1 MQLHLPMLTVYEG
14 PRLVE
19 PSQILAIQSY
29 REAVRLCWE
38 LRTRKQLTKRMLAID
53 AGLYPSHVS
62 DYISEDP
69 SKRELPAKHVAA
81 FEVQCGNRVISQW
94 LAAQAHLTIMEQYIV
109 AHRRVA

>member
-14 PRLVE
+14 PCLVE
-19 PSQILAIQSY
+19 PSVILAIRTY
-29 REAVRLCWE
+29 REAVRLCWD
-38 LRTRKQLTKRMLAID
+38 LRTRKKLTKRMLAID

-62 DYISEDP
+62 DYVSEVP

-94 LAAQAHLTIMEQYIV
+94 LAAQAHLTIMEQFI
-109 AHRRVA
+109 AQRRVA